1 MINLKTLSTEKRNEA
16 TMELDKLST
25 LEFLTIMNKEDEKV
39 VKAVNNSLPE
49 IEKAVDLIV
58 NALQNGG
65 RLIYIGAGTSGRLGI
80 LDASECPPTFST
92 TDEVLGIMA
101 GGDEAIRKAKEG
113 AEDSLDLAAAD
124 LKNMNLSSKD
134 VVCGIAASGR
144 TPYVIGGLKYARS
157 LGGKTL
163 SISCNENSEISKYA
177 DVAIEVIV
185 GPEVITGSTRLKAG
199 TAQKLVLNMLST
211 ASMVRI
217 GKVYNNLMVD
227 VKASNLK
234 LIERCKNIVM
244 QASGCSYEEAE
255 KALSMCEYKPKIAIV
270 MLLRGVDAA
279 SARKL
284 LDENGGFV
292 KKAIEN
298 D

>member
-1 MINLKTLSTEKRNEA
+1 MLNLGNLNTEKRNQA
-16 TMELDKLST
+16 TMNLDKLST
-25 LEFLTIMNKEDEKV
+25 MEFLKIMNSEDGKV
-39 VKAVNNSLPE
+39 VEAVRKVLPQV
-49 IEKAVDLIV
+49 EKAIDLIV
-58 NALQNGG
+58 SCLQNKG

-92 TDEVLGIMA
+92 TDEILGIMA

-113 AEDSLDLAAAD
+113 AEDDPDLAVTD
-124 LKNMNLSSKD
+124 LKNLNLTKND
-134 VVCGIAASGR
+134 IVCGIAASGR

-163 SISCNENSEISKYA
+163 AISCNENSEISKYA

-199 TAQKLVLNMLST
+199 TAQKMVLNMLST
-211 ASMVRI
+211 ASMVRM

-227 VKASNLK
+227 VKASNKK

-244 QASGCSYEEAE
+244 QACGCSYEEAE
-255 KALSMCEYKPKIAIV
+255 KALSMCEYKPKVAIV
-270 MLLRGVDAA
+270 MILKKVDAE
-279 SARKL
+279 SARRL
-284 LDENGGFV
+284 LDKNGGFV
-292 KKAIEN
+292 KRAIEN

>member
-1 MINLKTLSTEKRNEA
+1 MINLQSLNTEKRNEA

-25 LEFLTIMNKEDEKV
+25 MEFLTIMNKEDGRVIEA
-39 VKAVNNSLPE
+39 VKACLPQ

-58 NALQNGG
+58 NSLQKGG

-92 TDEVLGIMA
+92 TDEILGIMA

-113 AEDSLDLAAAD
+113 AEDSLELAASD
-124 LKNMNLSSKD
+124 LKNLKLTDKD
-134 VVCGIAASGR
+134 TVCGIAASGR

-157 LGGKTL
+157 IGGKTL

-177 DVAIEVIV
+177 DVAMEVIV

-211 ASMVRI
+211 ASMVRM

-244 QASGCSYEEAE
+244 QACGCSYEEAE
-255 KALSMCEYKPKIAIV
+255 NALSQCEYKPKTAIV
-270 MLLRGVDAA
+270 MIKRGVDAA
-279 SARKL
+279 YAKKL
-284 LDENGGFV
+284 LDQNGGFV
-292 KKAIEN
+292 KRAIEN

>member
-1 MINLKTLSTEKRNEA
+1 MINLGNLNTEKRNQA

-25 LEFLTIMNKEDEKV
+25 MDFLKIMNSEDGKV
-39 VKAVNNSLPE
+39 IDAVRAVLPQ
-49 IEKAVDLIV
+49 IEKAIDLIV
-58 NALQNGG
+58 NCLKDGG

-92 TDEVLGIMA
+92 TDEILGIMA

-113 AEDSLDLAAAD
+113 AEDSLDLAASD
-124 LKNMNLSSKD
+124 LENMNLTKTD
-134 VVCGIAASGR
+134 IVCGIAASGR

-157 LGGKTL
+157 SGGKTL
-163 SISCNENSEISKYA
+163 AISCNENSEISQYA

-234 LIERCKNIVM
+234 LVERCKNIVM
-244 QASGCSYEEAE
+244 QACGCSYDEAE

-270 MLLRGVDAA
+270 MILREVDADY
-279 SARKL
+279 ARKL
-284 LDENGGFV
+284 LAQNGGFV
-292 KKAIEN
+292 KRAIEN

>member
-1 MINLKTLSTEKRNEA
+1 MLDLGNLNTEKRNQA
-16 TMELDKLST
+16 TMNLDSLST
-25 LEFLTIMNKEDEKV
+25 MEFLKIMNSEDGKV
-39 VKAVNNSLPE
+39 VDAVRDVLPQ
-49 IEKAVDLIV
+49 IEKAIDLV
-58 NALQNGG
+58 VGCLQNKG

-92 TDEVLGIMA
+92 TDEILGIMA

-113 AEDSLDLAAAD
+113 AEDSPDLAVSD
-124 LKNMNLSSKD
+124 LKNLNLTNKD
-134 VVCGIAASGR
+134 IVCGIAASGR

-163 SISCNENSEISKYA
+163 AISCNKNSEISKYA
-177 DVAIEVIV
+177 DVAIEIIV

-211 ASMVRI
+211 ASMVRM

-244 QASGCSYEEAE
+244 QACGCSYDEAE
-255 KALSMCEYKPKIAIV
+255 RALSMCEYKPKIAIV
-270 MLLRGVDAA
+270 MIIRKIDAE
-279 SARKL
+279 SARIL
-284 LDENGGFV
+284 LEKNGGFV
-292 KKAIEN
+292 KRTIEN

>member
-25 LEFLTIMNKEDEKV
+25 LEFLTIMNKEDQKV
-39 VKAVNNSLPE
+39 IEAVNKVLSA
-49 IEKAVDLIV
+49 IEKAVDLVV
-58 NALQNGG
+58 NSLQKGG

-113 AEDSLDLAAAD
+113 AEDSLDLAVSD
-124 LKNMNLSSKD
+124 LKNMNLTEND
-134 VVCGIAASGR
+134 IVCGIAASGR
-144 TPYVIGGLKYARS
+144 TPYVIGGLKYAKS
-157 LGGKTL
+157 IGGKTL
-163 SISCNENSEISKYA
+163 AISCNENSEISKYA

-185 GPEVITGSTRLKAG
+185 GAEVITGSTRLKAG
-199 TAQKLVLNMLST
+199 TSQKLILNMLST
-211 ASMVRI
+211 ATMVRM

-244 QASGCSYEEAE
+244 QACNCSYEEAE
-255 KALSMCEYKPKIAIV
+255 KALSMCGYKPKIAIV
-270 MLLRGVDAA
+270 MLCKGVEAA
-279 SARKL
+279 YAQKL
-284 LDENGGFV
+284 LEENGEIV
-292 KKAIEN
+292 KRAIEN
-298 D
+298 G

>member
-1 MINLKTLSTEKRNEA
+1 MINLDNLNTEKRNQA

-25 LEFLTIMNKEDEKV
+25 MEFLTIMNREDGKV
-39 VKAVNNSLPE
+39 VEAVNAILPQ
-49 IEKAVDLIV
+49 IEKAIDLIV
-58 NALQNGG
+58 NALHNGG

-101 GGDEAIRKAKEG
+101 GGDDAIRKAKEG
-113 AEDSLDLAAAD
+113 AEDSLDLAASD
-124 LKNMNLSSKD
+124 LKDLNLTEKD

-163 SISCNENSEISKYA
+163 TISCNQNSEISKYA
-177 DVAIEVIV
+177 DVAMEVIV

-211 ASMVRI
+211 ASMVRM

-227 VKASNLK
+227 VKSSNLK
-234 LIERCKNIVM
+234 LIERCKRIVM
-244 QASGCSYEEAE
+244 QACGCSYEEAE

-270 MLLRGVDAA
+270 MIVRGVDAA
-279 SARKL
+279 HAKKL

>member
-1 MINLKTLSTEKRNEA
+1 MINLGNLNTEKRNQA

-25 LEFLTIMNKEDEKV
+25 MDFLKIMNSEDGKV
-39 VKAVNNSLPE
+39 IDAVRAVLPQ
-49 IEKAVDLIV
+49 IEKAIDLIV
-58 NALQNGG
+58 NCLKDGG

-92 TDEVLGIMA
+92 TDEILGIMA

-113 AEDSLDLAAAD
+113 AEDSLDLAASD
-124 LKNMNLSSKD
+124 LENMNLTKTD
-134 VVCGIAASGR
+134 IVCGIAASGR

-157 LGGKTL
+157 SGGKTL
-163 SISCNENSEISKYA
+163 AISCNENSEISQYA

-234 LIERCKNIVM
+234 LVERCKNIVM
-244 QASGCSYEEAE
+244 QACGCSYYEAE

-270 MLLRGVDAA
+270 MILREVDADY
-279 SARKL
+279 ARKL
-284 LDENGGFV
+284 LAQNGGFV
-292 KKAIEN
+292 KRAIEN

>member
-1 MINLKTLSTEKRNEA
+1 MINLKALSTEKRNEA

-25 LEFLTIMNKEDEKV
+25 LEFLTIMNKEDQKV
-39 VKAVNNSLPE
+39 IEAVNRVLPT

-58 NALQNGG
+58 NSLQRGG

-92 TDEVLGIMA
+92 TDEILGIMA

-113 AEDSLDLAAAD
+113 AEDSLDLAASD
-124 LKNMNLSSKD
+124 LKNMNVTEKD
-134 VVCGIAASGR
+134 IICGIAASGR
-144 TPYVIGGLKYARS
+144 TPYVIGGMKYAQS

-163 SISCNENSEISKYA
+163 AISCNENSEISKYA
-177 DVAIEVIV
+177 DVTIEVIV

-211 ASMVRI
+211 ATMVRM

-244 QASGCSYEEAE
+244 QACSCSYEEAE
-255 KALSMCEYKPKIAIV
+255 KALSTCEYKPKIAIV
-270 MLLRGVDAA
+270 MIRKGVDAA
-279 SARKL
+279 YARKL
-284 LDENGGFV
+284 LDENEGFV
-292 KKAIEN
+292 KRAIEN

>member
-1 MINLKTLSTEKRNEA
+1 MINLQSLNTEKRNEA

-25 LEFLTIMNKEDEKV
+25 MEFLTIMNKEDGKV
-39 VKAVNNSLPE
+39 IEAVKACLPQ

-58 NALQNGG
+58 NSLQKGG

-92 TDEVLGIMA
+92 TDEILGIMA

-113 AEDSLDLAAAD
+113 AEDSLELAASD
-124 LKNMNLSSKD
+124 LKNLKLTDKD
-134 VVCGIAASGR
+134 TVCGIAASGR

-157 LGGKTL
+157 IGGKTL

-177 DVAIEVIV
+177 DVAMEVIV

-211 ASMVRI
+211 ASMVRM

-244 QASGCSYEEAE
+244 QACGCSYEEAE
-255 KALSMCEYKPKIAIV
+255 NALSQCEYKPKTAIV
-270 MLLRGVDAA
+270 MIKRGVDAVYA
-279 SARKL
+279 KKL
-284 LDENGGFV
+284 LDQNGGFV
-292 KKAIEN
+292 KRAIEN

>member
-1 MINLKTLSTEKRNEA
+1 MLNLGNLNTEKRNQA
-16 TMELDKLST
+16 TMNLDNLST
-25 LEFLTIMNKEDEKV
+25 IEFLKIMNSEDGKV
-39 VKAVNNSLPE
+39 VEAVRKVLPQ
-49 IEKAVDLIV
+49 IEKAIDLIV
-58 NALQNGG
+58 SCLQNKG

-92 TDEVLGIMA
+92 TDEILGIMA

-113 AEDSLDLAAAD
+113 AEDNPDLAVTD
-124 LKNMNLSSKD
+124 LKNLNLTKKD
-134 VVCGIAASGR
+134 IVCGIAASGR

-163 SISCNENSEISKYA
+163 AISCNENSEISKYA

-211 ASMVRI
+211 ASMVRM

-227 VKASNLK
+227 VKASNEK

-244 QASGCSYEEAE
+244 QACGCSYDEAE
-255 KALSMCEYKPKIAIV
+255 KALSMCEYKPKVAIV
-270 MLLRGVDAA
+270 MILKNVDAE
-279 SARKL
+279 SARKF
-284 LDENGGFV
+284 LDKNGGFV
-292 KKAIEN
+292 KRAIEN

>member
-1 MINLKTLSTEKRNEA
+1 VLNTEKRNA
-16 TMELDKLST
+16 STMDLDKLST
-25 LEFLTIMNKEDEKV
+25 MEFLTIMNREDNKV
-39 VKAVNNSLPE
+39 IEAVNAVLPQ
-49 IEKAVDLIV
+49 IEKAVDIIV
-58 NALQNGG
+58 SALQKGG

-113 AEDSLDLAAAD
+113 AEDSLDLATED
-124 LKNMNLSSKD
+124 LKNLNLTAKD
-134 VVCGIAASGR
+134 VVCGLAASGR
-144 TPYVIGGLKYARS
+144 TPYVIGGLGYARS
-157 LGGKTL
+157 LGCKTL
-163 SISCNENSEISKYA
+163 TISCNENSQISKFA

-211 ASMVRI
+211 ASMVRM

-227 VKASNLK
+227 VKPSNLK

-244 QASGCSYEEAE
+244 QAVGCSYEEAE
-255 KALSMCEYKPKIAIV
+255 KALSKCQYSPKVAIV
-270 MLLRGVDAA
+270 MIRRGVEAE
-279 SARKL
+279 SAKKL
-284 LDENGGFV
+284 LEQSNGFV
-292 KKAIEN
+292 KRAIEN
-298 D
+298 V

>member
-1 MINLKTLSTEKRNEA
+1 MLNLGNLNTEKRNQA
-16 TMELDKLST
+16 TMNLDKLST
-25 LEFLTIMNKEDEKV
+25 MEFLKIMNSEDG
-39 VKAVNNSLPE
+39 KAVEAVRKVLPQV
-49 IEKAVDLIV
+49 EKAIDLIV
-58 NALQNGG
+58 SCLQNKG

-92 TDEVLGIMA
+92 TDEILGIMA

-113 AEDSLDLAAAD
+113 AEDDPDLAVTD
-124 LKNMNLSSKD
+124 LKNLNLTKND
-134 VVCGIAASGR
+134 IVCGIAASGR

-163 SISCNENSEISKYA
+163 AISCNENSEISKYA

-199 TAQKLVLNMLST
+199 TAQKMVLNMLST
-211 ASMVRI
+211 ASMVRM

-227 VKASNLK
+227 VKASNKK

-244 QASGCSYEEAE
+244 QACGCSYEEAE
-255 KALSMCEYKPKIAIV
+255 KALSMCEYKPKVAIV
-270 MLLRGVDAA
+270 MILKKVDAE
-279 SARKL
+279 SARRL
-284 LDENGGFV
+284 LDKNGGFV
-292 KKAIEN
+292 KRAIEN

>member
-1 MINLKTLSTEKRNEA
+1 MLNLGNLNTEKRNQA
-16 TMELDKLST
+16 TMNLDKLST
-25 LEFLTIMNKEDEKV
+25 MEFLKIMNSEDGKV
-39 VKAVNNSLPE
+39 VEAVRKVLPQV
-49 IEKAVDLIV
+49 EKAIDLIV
-58 NALQNGG
+58 SCLQNKG

-92 TDEVLGIMA
+92 TDEILGIMA

-113 AEDSLDLAAAD
+113 AEDDPDLAVTD
-124 LKNMNLSSKD
+124 LKNLNLTKND
-134 VVCGIAASGR
+134 IVCGIAASGR

-163 SISCNENSEISKYA
+163 AISCNENSEISKYA

-199 TAQKLVLNMLST
+199 TAQKMVLNMLST
-211 ASMVRI
+211 ASMVRM
-217 GKVYNNLMVD
+217 GKVYNNLMID
-227 VKASNLK
+227 VKASNKK

-244 QASGCSYEEAE
+244 QACGCSYEEAE
-255 KALSMCEYKPKIAIV
+255 KALSMCEYKPKVAIV
-270 MLLRGVDAA
+270 MILKKVDAE
-279 SARKL
+279 SARRL
-284 LDENGGFV
+284 LDKNGGFV
-292 KKAIEN
+292 KRAIEN